1 MEYSSFHAYHKSIR
15 LSEYT
20 YGYKKFIPVFAS
32 SYIEIYPYQLA
43 AAQFAMR
50 SPYLKGA
57 ILCDEG
63 SLGKTYEA
71 LLVITQMWYEN
82 KTNILVVVPTSLVGQ
97 WQNIIEEKFTIPFF
111 TIDNNKIF
119 DECLGNG
126 NENPFNQD
134 GIVLTTYNFAKEKH
148 NCISQINW
156 DLTVFEEAHHLSKIY
171 KKENKG
177 NLLIYNAV
185 SNSFKLLLTATPIQN
200 SIMDLYGL
208 IYFIDDK
215 ILPDEEVFYNKYFR
229 KPENYGELAEI
240 ASKYCFRTTK
250 YQALSYIKIPNR
262 IPITLKFGPSN
273 IEKMLYELV
282 DIYLQKDKKL
292 AFPKMERYE
301 LTMLLYHTLASSS
314 FAFKNMIKGV
324 ITRLEDMLKEDV
336 HSERLRNEL
345 RQMQT
350 IYKLADSINDDSKI
364 RVFLDALKSCFKK
377 LREVGANKKAL
388 VFTENKS
395 TQKYIYNFLNEHGY
409 KNKVL
414 MFNGD
419 FSRDYTIMEKF
430 KNEADILVTTDVA
443 AEGFN
448 LEFCSLVV
456 NYDLPYE
463 VLTAEQRIN
472 RCHRQGQQSDVFVL
486 SFINTENFA
495 DVRMIELIN
504 KRIRQFNGIIGLSD
518 NIIGNFDLSLE
529 EALNKAR
536 NIKDID
542 KEFTKTL
549 EKYESYN
556 KSLVKSAEESLF
568 TTFSEDIA
576 NRVYISPQYI
586 KSKIKELNDDL
597 WYITKYFFSRFP
609 EFSIDEKTRTI
620 SCFGPP
626 PKVFDGSYLGR
637 NEYSMQ
643 ENYKPRSGRHTVTG
657 SLAQRIIKQI
667 KYDGINDKGAIFV
680 NSSENVPS
688 DIAYYEVEVKPNDSY
703 MDETSFYT
711 FCGKTKD
718 KQILSNEECEKLM
731 DLPIVKCQAF
741 GEKFSQ
747 MDWWKGKEKSHH
759 ELDDLISPQEFIN
772 KAITRSSNAEKE
784 EIVKLK
790 QYVKNEKAKIHKNID
805 TLERDLHTLEKE
817 LENVST
823 LSEKLDL
830 KKRISTVHKNYM
842 QAKQNLFFDDMR
854 LDQELEDKIQKITEK
869 ANLQAN
875 VKRLFKIE
883 IIRNEE

>member
-1 MEYSSFHAYHKSIR
+1 MEYSCYHAYYKAVK

-20 YGYKKFIPVFAS
+20 YGYKRFVPVFAS
-32 SYIEIYPYQLA
+32 SDIEIYPYQLA

-71 LLVITQMWYEN
+71 LLVITQTWYEN
-82 KTNILVVVPTSLVGQ
+82 KNSILVVVPTSLLGQ
-97 WQNIIEEKFTIPFF
+97 WEKIIEEKFTIPFF
-111 TIDNNKIF
+111 TIDNNKTF
-119 DECLGNG
+119 DEHLKNG
-126 NENPFNQD
+126 NKNPFSQD
-134 GIVLTTYNFAKEKH
+134 GIILTTYSFAKEKH
-148 NCISQINW
+148 EYISKIRW

-215 ILPDEEVFYNKYFR
+215 ILPDEEMFYNRYFR
-229 KPENYGELAEI
+229 KLENYDELAKI

-250 YQALSYIKIPNR
+250 HQALSYIKIPNR
-262 IPITLKFGPSN
+262 IPITLKFGSSN
-273 IEKMLYELV
+273 KEKELYRLL
-282 DIYLQKDKKL
+282 DIYLQQDKKL
-292 AFPKMERYE
+292 AFPKMDRYE
-301 LTMLLYHTLASSS
+301 LTMLLYHTLSSSS

-336 HSERLRNEL
+336 RSERLRNEL

-350 IYKLADSINDDSKI
+350 IYKLTDSINEDSKI

-419 FSRDYTIMEKF
+419 FSRDYSVMEKF
-430 KNEADILVTTDVA
+430 KNEAEILVTTDVA
-443 AEGFN
+443 SEGFN
-448 LEFCSLVV
+448 LEFCSLVI

-529 EALNKAR
+529 EALSKAR
-536 NIKDID
+536 NVKDID
-542 KEFTKTL
+542 KEFNETL
-549 EKYESYN
+549 EHYESYN

-568 TTFSEDIA
+568 ATFSEDIA

-586 KSKIKELNDDL
+586 RSKIKELNDDL
-597 WYITKYFFSRFP
+597 WYITKYFFSKFP
-609 EFSIDEKTRTI
+609 EFSIDENTRTI
-620 SCFGPP
+620 SCFGSP

-680 NSSENVPS
+680 NSNENAPS
-688 DIAYYEVEVKPNDSY
+688 DIAYYEVEIKPNNSY
-703 MDETSFYT
+703 IGGTSFYT
-711 FCGKTKD
+711 FCGRTKD
-718 KQILSNEECEKLM
+718 KKVLSNEECEKLM
-731 DLPIVKCQAF
+731 NLPVIKCYTF
-741 GEKFSQ
+741 GERFSQ
-747 MDWWKGKEKSHH
+747 MDWWKGKEKPHH
-759 ELDDLISPQEFIN
+759 ELDNLVSPQEFIN
-772 KAITRSSNAEKE
+772 LAITRGSNAEKE

-790 QYVKNEKAKIHKNID
+790 QYVKNEKAKLYKNVD
-805 TLERDLHTLEKE
+805 ALESELNTLEKN
-817 LENVST
+817 LENVTT
-823 LSEKLDL
+823 LAEKLDL
-830 KKRISTVHKNYM
+830 KKRISSVHKDYM
-842 QAKQNLFFDDMR
+842 ESKQNLFFSDMK
-854 LDQELEDKIQKITEK
+854 LDQELEDKIQQITEK
-869 ANLQAN
+869 ADLKAN
-875 VKRLFKIE
+875 VKRLFTIE
-883 IIRNEE
+883 IKRNEE

>member
-1 MEYSSFHAYHKSIR
+1 MGYSCHHVYYKAIR

-20 YGYKKFIPVFAS
+20 YGYKKFVPVFAS
-32 SYIEIYPYQLA
+32 SDIEIYPYQLA

-71 LLVITQMWYEN
+71 LLVITQTWYEN
-82 KTNILVVVPTSLVGQ
+82 KSRILVVVPASLLGQ

-111 TIDNNKIF
+111 TIDNNKTF
-119 DECLGNG
+119 DEHLKSE
-126 NENPFNQD
+126 NENPFSQD
-134 GIVLTTYNFAKEKH
+134 GIILTTYSFAKEK
-148 NCISQINW
+148 NEYIAQIRW
-156 DLTVFEEAHHLSKIY
+156 DLTVFDEAHHLSKIY

-177 NLLIYNAV
+177 SLLIYNAV

-215 ILPDEEVFYNKYFR
+215 ILPDEEMFYNRYFR
-229 KPENYGELAEI
+229 KPEHYDELAKI
-240 ASKYCFRTTK
+240 ASRYCFRTTK
-250 YQALSYIKIPNR
+250 HQALSYIKIPNR
-262 IPITLKFGPSN
+262 IPITLKFGSSN
-273 IEKMLYELV
+273 KEKELHRLL
-282 DIYLQKDKKL
+282 DIYLQQDKKL
-292 AFPKMERYE
+292 AFPKMDRYE
-301 LTMLLYHTLASSS
+301 LTMLLYHTLSSSS
-314 FAFKNMIKGV
+314 FAFKSMIKGV
-324 ITRLEDMLKEDV
+324 INRLEDMPKEDIN
-336 HSERLRNEL
+336 SEKLRNEL
-345 RQMQT
+345 YQMQK
-350 IYKLADSINDDSKI
+350 IYNLADSINEDSKI
-364 RVFLDALKSCFKK
+364 RVFLDALKSSFKR

-430 KNEADILVTTDVA
+430 KNKAEILVTTDVA
-443 AEGFN
+443 SEGFN
-448 LEFCSLVV
+448 LEFCSLVI

-472 RCHRQGQQSDVFVL
+472 RCHRQGQQSDVFVI
-486 SFINTENFA
+486 SFINNENFA
-495 DVRMIELIN
+495 DVRMVELIN
-504 KRIRQFNGIIGLSD
+504 KRIHQFKGIIGLSD

-529 EALNKAR
+529 EALSKAR
-536 NIKDID
+536 NVKDID
-542 KEFTKTL
+542 KEFNETL
-549 EKYESYN
+549 EHYESYN

-568 TTFSEDIA
+568 ATFSEDIA

-586 KSKIKELNDDL
+586 RSKIKELNDDL

-609 EFSIDEKTRTI
+609 EFNIDENTRTI

>member
-1 MEYSSFHAYHKSIR
+1 MKYSCFHAYHKAIR

-20 YGYKKFIPVFAS
+20 YGDKKFIPVFAS
-32 SYIEIYPYQLA
+32 SDIEIYPYQLA

-71 LLVITQMWYEN
+71 LLVITQTWYEN
-82 KTNILVVVPTSLVGQ
+82 KTSILIVVPTSLLGQ
-97 WQNIIEEKFTIPFF
+97 WSKIIEEKFTIPFF

-119 DECLGNG
+119 DECLKSG
-126 NENPFNQD
+126 NENPFRQD

-148 NCISQINW
+148 EYISQIRW

-185 SNSFKLLLTATPIQN
+185 SDSFKLLLTATPIQN

-215 ILPDEEVFYNKYFR
+215 ILPDEEMFYNRYFR

-240 ASKYCFRTTK
+240 ASRYCFRTTK
-250 YQALSYIKIPNR
+250 YQALSYIKIPDR
-262 IPITLKFGPSN
+262 IPITLKFGSSDK
-273 IEKMLYELV
+273 EKALYKLL
-282 DIYLQKDKKL
+282 DIYLLQDKKL
-292 AFPKMERYE
+292 AFPKMDRYE
-301 LTMLLYHTLASSS
+301 LTMLLYHTLSSSS
-314 FAFKNMIKGV
+314 FAFKSMIKGV
-324 ITRLEDMLKEDV
+324 IARLEDMLKENSD
-336 HSERLRNEL
+336 SEKLRNEL
-345 RQMQT
+345 CQMQE
-350 IYKLADSINDDSKI
+350 IYKLADSINEDSKI
-364 RVFLDALKSCFKK
+364 RVFFDALKSCFKR

-388 VFTENKS
+388 IFTENKS

-409 KNKVL
+409 KDKVL

-448 LEFCSLVV
+448 LEFCSLVL

-463 VLTAEQRIN
+463 VLTAEQRVN

-495 DVRMIELIN
+495 DVRMVELIN

-518 NIIGNFDLSLE
+518 NIIGNFDLSLD

-536 NIKDID
+536 NVKDID
-542 KEFTKTL
+542 KEFNETL
-549 EKYESYN
+549 QNYESYN
-556 KSLVKSAEESLF
+556 KSLVKSAKESLF

-576 NRVYISPQYI
+576 NRVYILPQYI
-586 KSKIKELNDDL
+586 KTKIKELNDDL
-597 WYITKYFFSRFP
+597 WYITKYFFSKRS
-609 EFSIDEKTRTI
+609 EFVIDETTRTI
-620 SCFGPP
+620 SCFGSP
-626 PKVFDGSYLGR
+626 PKVFSGSYLGR

-643 ENYKPRSGRHTVTG
+643 ENYKPRSGRHTITG

-667 KYDGINDKGAIFV
+667 RYDGINDKGTVLV
-680 NSSENVPS
+680 NPS
-688 DIAYYEVEVKPNDSY
+688 KNIPADIAYYEIDVQPNNSY
-703 MDETSFYT
+703 IGGMSFYT

-718 KQILSNEECEKLM
+718 NQILSNEECEQLM
-731 DLPIVKCQAF
+731 NLPVVNCQTF

-790 QYVKNEKAKIHKNID
+790 QYVKNEKAKLHKNIG
-805 TLERDLHTLEKE
+805 TLERELYILEKD

-854 LDQELEDKIQKITEK
+854 LDQELEDKIQKIIEK